1 MDNFNDVNTAAVL
14 RFGPYAFHLRQRLI
28 LDGDRQL
35 RMGGRALDILQLL
48 VERAGQVV
56 SKEQLIAR
64 IWPTSVVEEINLRV
78 HIAAMRRALGDGQ
91 DGQRYIVTVPQRGY
105 SFIAPVHYDSVP
117 QAVFEGLQSPQHN
130 LPARLTPVTGRDA
143 LIGGMVRRLPLCRL
157 MTVTGPAGV
166 GKTTVALRVAEL
178 LLQHF
183 RDGVWLVDLAQIDV
197 EIPLLEHLLRTLDCD
212 FATLCV
218 RHALLV
224 LDNCEHRREACKA
237 MVETLLDA
245 APQLTILA
253 TSREV
258 LQARVETVQPLLP
271 LTFPN
276 SSAVDCV
283 AQAMGYPAVQ
293 LFVSRARARQHDFSL
308 REQDLPTVREICRQ
322 LDGLPLAI
330 ELAAA
335 QIGALALVGLHAQL
349 ANGLQLLNH
358 GRRTA
363 VPRHQ
368 SMQAALDWSYQR
380 LGEQEQRVLQRLS
393 VFKLAFTLEAAQ
405 GVIICPM
412 LSASQL
418 AAIIERLVHTSL
430 LAVEQDAGAGRYRML
445 NTTRRY
451 AREQLERSGE
461 DIELERRHARFIS
474 RVRHASGEYGI
485 AQFVE

>member
-78 HIAAMRRALGDGQ
+78 HIAALRRALGDGQ

-197 EIPLLEHLLRTLDCD
+197 EIPCWNTCCAPSIAISPRC
-212 FATLCV
+212 ACV
-218 RHALLV
+218 MH
-224 LDNCEHRREACKA
+224 CWCW
-237 MVETLLDA
+237 
-245 APQLTILA
+245 TIA
-253 TSREV
+253 NTG
-258 LQARVETVQPLLP
+258 ARP
-271 LTFPN
+271 
-276 SSAVDCV
+276 
-283 AQAMGYPAVQ
+283 
-293 LFVSRARARQHDFSL
+293 ARQWS
-308 REQDLPTVREICRQ
+308 
-322 LDGLPLAI
+322 
-330 ELAAA
+330 
-335 QIGALALVGLHAQL
+335 
-349 ANGLQLLNH
+349 
-358 GRRTA
+358 RRCWT
-363 VPRHQ
+363 PR
-368 SMQAALDWSYQR
+368 R
-380 LGEQEQRVLQRLS
+380 
-393 VFKLAFTLEAAQ
+393 
-405 GVIICPM
+405 
-412 LSASQL
+412 
-418 AAIIERLVHTSL
+418 
-430 LAVEQDAGAGRYRML
+430 
-445 NTTRRY
+445 N
-451 AREQLERSGE
+451 
-461 DIELERRHARFIS
+461 
-474 RVRHASGEYGI
+474 
-485 AQFVE
+485 